1 VDLLLGREEALVE
14 ALATVMATVP
24 EDDNAG
30 AGAVMMVKV
39 VGRHLRGRM
48 GFPRGR

>member
-14 ALATVMATVP
+14 ALATVMATVL

-30 AGAVMMVKV
+30 EGAVTTVKV
-39 VGRHLRGRM
+39 VGRLLRGRM
-48 GFPRGR
+48 GLPRGR